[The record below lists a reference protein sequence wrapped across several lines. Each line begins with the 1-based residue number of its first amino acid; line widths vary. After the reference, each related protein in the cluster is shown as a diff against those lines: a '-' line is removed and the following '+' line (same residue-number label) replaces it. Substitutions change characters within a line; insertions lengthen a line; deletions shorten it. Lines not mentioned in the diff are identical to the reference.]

1 MASDGVYYQVDL
13 DALSDAI
20 SGVSGQ
26 RDSIQSEIQA
36 LKSTFSSIENDW
48 VSPAG
53 TTFSALTA
61 HFNSVTDQFT
71 SLLDDAIG
79 RMNAVHATYSGTEA
93 TNTQNLH

>member
-1 MASDGVYYQVDL
+1 VASDGIYYQVDL

-20 SGVSGQ
+20 SGVSSQ
-26 RDSIQSEIQA
+26 RDSIQGEIQA
-36 LKSTFSSIENDW
+36 LKSTFSSIEADW

-53 TTFSALTA
+53 TTFSGLTT

-79 RMNAVHATYSGTEA
+79 RMTAVHATYSATEA
-93 TNTQNLH
+93 TNAQNLH